1 MPGTQAWFNMHRWN
15 DVIYHINK
23 MKNQD
28 HIRIT
33 VNAEKPFDKIQHTIV
48 RKTILKMVQKEHT
61 STQ

>member
-15 DVIYHINK
+15 DVIYHVNE

-33 VNAEKPFDKIQHTIV
+33 VNAEKPFDKIQHTFVI
-48 RKTILKMVQKEHT
+48 KLFKKMVQKEHT

>member
-1 MPGTQAWFNMHRWN
+1 
-15 DVIYHINK
+15 